1 MDENDFIMNFLNDL
15 INDADL
21 IRCSDIQ
28 TMINFCRETYDNW
41 KDITLE
47 YNVQIDSSTELQFD
61 ITDFELCG
69 DVLYLN
75 SHSKE
80 TPLNLSDLENYLSE
94 LRDSKEDWGNVL
106 IMCDNDIEVKSEINQ
121 LPLSTF
127 VDEEDFVFSFIL

>member
-21 IRCSDIQ
+21 IKCSDMQI
-28 TMINFCRETYDNW
+28 MVNFCRETYDNW

-47 YNVQIDSSTELQFD
+47 YSVQIDSSTELQFD
-61 ITDFELCG
+61 ITDFELRE

-80 TPLNLSDLENYLSE
+80 TPLNLKNLDDYLSE
-94 LRDSKEDWGNVL
+94 LRDSKEDWGNIL
-106 IMCDNDIEVKSEINQ
+106 IMCDNDIEIKGEVNQ

-127 VDEEDFVFSFIL
+127 VDEEDYVFSFIL

>member
-21 IRCSDIQ
+21 IKCSDIQ
-28 TMINFCRETYDNW
+28 IMVNFCRETYDNW

-47 YNVQIDSSTELQFD
+47 YSVQIDSSTELQFD
-61 ITDFELCG
+61 ITDFELRE

-80 TPLNLSDLENYLSE
+80 TPLNLKNLDDYLSE
-94 LRDSKEDWGNVL
+94 LRDSKEDWGNIL
-106 IMCDNDIEVKSEINQ
+106 IMCDNDIEIKGEVNQ

-127 VDEEDFVFSFIL
+127 VDEEDYVFSFIL